1 MSKEYNIINN
11 AYKHESKMLDSVNVK
26 PEELVGISLVKNHKL
41 NTDLLLTITK
51 YVKKQILS
59 KYKTI
64 DGKCYEACMLFIET
78 VKPVNCIITLEHGE
92 INHLYSIPSKY
103 WGYQHTWLKV
113 EPINGDTVYYIDI
126 TISQF
131 EDIFIDSDY
140 YIEEGIYIYLS
151 TVKPIYF
158 LNDKDNIRWNKKIKN
173 NMIGSFIEFIQYKV
187 KGKVYDFIR
196 KLELMFNN

>member
-41 NTDLLLTITK
+41 NTDLLLTIAK

-113 EPINGDTVYYIDI
+113 ESASGNIYYIDI
-126 TISQF
+126 TIKQF
-131 EDIFIDSDY
+131 EDIFINTDY
-140 YIEEGIYIYLS
+140 YISDDIYLS
-151 TVKPIYF
+151 PIKPIVF
-158 LNDKDNIRWNKKIKN
+158 LNDRDNIRWNKKIKN
-173 NMIGSFIEFIQYKV
+173 SKIGSVIEFIQYNI
-187 KGKVYDFIR
+187 KGNVYDFLR